1 MDADQPGRLPDSA
14 TSAVAASRKRT
25 GPHSNSDSEDTHIYS
40 LSSEE
45 ASDDDD
51 FELVMS
57 RKAKRRN
64 TRTSS
69 SSSTLN
75 ERPQQRPATNT
86 ILFVPAVPNGNMK
99 RLNRQTVSVLLEALV
114 PNEIVD
120 IRVNTRKNVL
130 AIDVTHA
137 AALNTLRNVTDL
149 DGMKVRS
156 HIPLGSDIVTGVIYD
171 VDSAI
176 PSSDLEV
183 LVKPASE
190 ADVIAS
196 VTRLGSSRCL
206 KIVFKGDCLP
216 SYVKVGHFRHPVR
229 PFVPKP
235 LQCLKCMRLGHVRS
249 VCENAAVCS
258 RCAETHSADD
268 CRATVLKCSNCHGP
282 HEASSKDCPNM
293 KRELAVLKQMA
304 RDHSSHRE
312 AAKTIRKRRY
322 RRRRSLKKISVSTA
336 SVAYPPAPPP
346 LPPRPVTADRNQNAG
361 KSETAVD
368 AAWPRLPRPQ
378 PPAKPQRTSAT
389 TNAEPPADK
398 LPEEDKQV
406 IAMLRSM
413 MNAIRVLLGKL
424 KTPSAQS
431 ALQVLD
437 ALNPVLASLE

>member
-57 RKAKRRN
+57 RKAVRRN

-137 AALNTLRNVTDL
+137 ATLNTLRNVTDL
-149 DGMKVRS
+149 NGMKVRC

-206 KIVFKGDCLP
+206 KIVFKGDYL
-216 SYVKVGHFRHPVR
+216 
-229 PFVPKP
+229 
-235 LQCLKCMRLGHVRS
+235 
-249 VCENAAVCS
+249 
-258 RCAETHSADD
+258 
-268 CRATVLKCSNCHGP
+268 
-282 HEASSKDCPNM
+282 NM
-293 KRELAVLKQMA
+293 
-304 RDHSSHRE
+304 
-312 AAKTIRKRRY
+312 
-322 RRRRSLKKISVSTA
+322 
-336 SVAYPPAPPP
+336 
-346 LPPRPVTADRNQNAG
+346 
-361 KSETAVD
+361 
-368 AAWPRLPRPQ
+368 
-378 PPAKPQRTSAT
+378 
-389 TNAEPPADK
+389 
-398 LPEEDKQV
+398 
-406 IAMLRSM
+406 
-413 MNAIRVLLGKL
+413 
-424 KTPSAQS
+424 
-431 ALQVLD
+431 
-437 ALNPVLASLE
+437 